1 MKLDITYAQKP
12 IRVFGQFEPEP
23 PMELKDFE
31 VHIDGKLC
39 PPAIRDLIL
48 MGMAHQAGITGML
61 FTQVMD
67 SYLKE
72 KGV

>member
-1 MKLDITYAQKP
+1 MKLDITYIHKP
-12 IRVFGQFEPEP
+12 IKVFQMEPEP
-23 PMELKDFE
+23 PMELKDFT
-31 VHIDGKLC
+31 VTIDGKEC

-61 FTQVMD
+61 FTQVVD